1 MANLDKTAREHVQ
14 QEAAYKF
21 EGGECH
27 RFLLVAVGRI
37 APAKGDLAV
46 FQTEKPTVG
55 DRHAMGIVSQ
65 IANHMARSG
74 KRLLGVNHP
83 RLLLQTPGEA
93 SKSFPLLPGREGTG
107 EP

>member
-1 MANLDKTAREHVQ
+1 MANLDKTARQHVQ
-14 QEAAYKF
+14 QETAHEF
-21 EGGECH
+21 EGWECH

-55 DRHAMGIVSQ
+55 DRDAMRVVSQ
-65 IANHMARSG
+65 IANHVLWSG

-93 SKSFPLLPGREGTG
+93 IKGFPLLQRNEGAG